1 MNFVQLAVQAAI
13 KVASTV
19 VGQAST
25 FVSSAISSLVTAG
38 VSSTSTQRQIS
49 KGSVLIRIKS
59 YSTILASDV
68 AKKVQ
73 SFLTTNIAI
82 IRDMNPKAKVQVKRN
97 NTKLIQ
103 TQFAEQQG
111 FDEFSNSLEELSS
124 QIDSIVAIES
134 TKSIEIIRK
143 QMMAYPPEPMNSSY
157 NRTFTLRHGWE
168 VADTSFNLNVNIE
181 NTGKINA
188 PFGERSTT
196 VSLSNAVPY
205 TKWVQQKNTQATPHR
220 GRWSTIEDVS
230 YQESIEL
237 SNRIDDAIQRI
248 I

>member
-1 MNFVQLAVQAAI
+1 MNFVQLAVQAAT
-13 KVASTV
+13 TV
-19 VGQAST
+19 IGQAST
-25 FVSSAISSLVTAG
+25 FVSTAISSLVTAG
-38 VSSTSTQRQIS
+38 VSSISTRGKVS

-68 AKKVQ
+68 AKKIQ

-82 IRDMNPKAKVQVKRN
+82 VRDMNPKAKVEIKRTK
-97 NTKLIQ
+97 NTRVIQ

-143 QMMAYPPEPMNSSY
+143 QMMAYPAEPMNSSY

-181 NTGKINA
+181 NTGRINA

-196 VSLSNAVPY
+196 ISISNAVPY
-205 TKWVQQKNTQATPHR
+205 TKWVQQKSTQAKPHR
-220 GRWSTIEDVS
+220 GRWDTIEDVS